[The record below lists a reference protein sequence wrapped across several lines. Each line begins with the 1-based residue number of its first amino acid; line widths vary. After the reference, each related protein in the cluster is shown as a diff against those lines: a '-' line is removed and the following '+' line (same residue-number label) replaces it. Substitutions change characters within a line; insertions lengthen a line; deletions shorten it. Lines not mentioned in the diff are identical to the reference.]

1 MTNREL
7 LDHYVER
14 YNAGDLDG
22 VMALYADDA
31 VQGIP
36 DGTFKGREAIRE
48 RLAMELAACP
58 DVVHSVR
65 SFVSDGDFFAD
76 EWTFAGTHSGPFVMP
91 DGTEV
96 PPTGKRLEVK
106 GMEVVALRDGTIV
119 LNTLY
124 YDMLTVVAQMGLLPE
139 PASA

>member
-7 LDHYVER
+7 LDQYVER
-14 YNAGDLDG
+14 YNAGDLDE

-31 VQGIP
+31 VQGMP

-76 EWTFAGTHSGPFVMP
+76 EWTFAGTHTGPFVMP

-96 PPTGKRLEVK
+96 PPTGKRLEVE
-106 GMEVVALRDGTIV
+106 GMEVVALRDGKIV

-124 YDMLTVVAQMGLLPE
+124 YDMLSVVAQMGLLPQ
-139 PASA
+139 PATA